1 MSSALQGIRILDMTH
16 NQAGPAC
23 TQILA
28 WLGAEVI
35 KLEQPGKGD
44 EARVNA
50 RDIPNADSLFYLLLN
65 ANKKSLALN
74 LKTDDGKALFSKL
87 IGQCDVL
94 VENFAP
100 GALERLGFGYER
112 LSELNPRLVYATIK
126 GFGTYGPYS
135 GYKSFEP
142 VAQ

>member
-50 RDIPNADSLFYLLLN
+50 RDIPNADSL
-65 ANKKSLALN
+65 
-74 LKTDDGKALFSKL
+74 
-87 IGQCDVL
+87 
-94 VENFAP
+94 
-100 GALERLGFGYER
+100 
-112 LSELNPRLVYATIK
+112 
-126 GFGTYGPYS
+126 
-135 GYKSFEP
+135 
-142 VAQ
+142 